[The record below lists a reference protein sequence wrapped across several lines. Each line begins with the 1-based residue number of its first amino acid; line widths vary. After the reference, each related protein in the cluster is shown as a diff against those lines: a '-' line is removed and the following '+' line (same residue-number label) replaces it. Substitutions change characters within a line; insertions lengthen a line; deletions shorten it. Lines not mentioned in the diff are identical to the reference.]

1 MDVLTPY
8 PMGNFFNTMIIP
20 YYVGVKKILK
30 HEKLIHFTISFKFDY
45 KWSYSSLKVQLYFS
59 NGLTNV

>member
-20 YYVGVKKILK
+20 YYVGVKKNFEAWEINTF
-30 HEKLIHFTISFKFDY
+30 HY
-45 KWSYSSLKVQLYFS
+45 QL
-59 NGLTNV
+59 